1 MSSKLNAIQRAAV
14 LTAMQKAIADA
25 LDGAR
30 AEADADLASMYDDMG
45 VNRIAV
51 KIDGREIGSFSVNF
65 SKEGWAITDL
75 EAFQEFALTYGFAH
89 ELKKIKPE
97 YMGEAVRI
105 LEREL
110 PEAVATEVEIA
121 GGWEKLLTDV
131 DGAACYLDT
140 AEVVPG
146 VSRVPKAPKGTAL
159 KGCDPEAVM
168 PAVRALGGIDA
179 LLLGE
184 APHE

>member
-14 LTAMQKAIADA
+14 LTAMQKAVGAA
-25 LDGAR
+25 LDAAR
-30 AEADADLASMYDDMG
+30 AEADADLAGMYDDMG
-45 VNRIAV
+45 VDRIAV
-51 KIDGREIGSFSVNF
+51 KIDGREIGSFSATF
-65 SKEGWAITDL
+65 SKDGWAVTDL

-89 ELKKIKPE
+89 ELKKIRPE

-105 LEREL
+105 VEREL
-110 PEAVATEVEIA
+110 PEAVATEVETDS
-121 GGWEKLLTDV
+121 GWEKLLTDV
-131 DGAACYLDT
+131 DGTPCYLDT

-146 VSRVPKAPKGTAL
+146 VSRVPKAMKGTAL